1 MGIAMPLFERFVEPG
16 RLCRISY
23 GADVNKMCTIIDIID
38 EKRVVV
44 DGPASLTGV
53 MRQPMPIKWLN
64 LTDFKSELKRGSK
77 EKALKSALKESDAL
91 ASFTKSGWG
100 AKIAAKAKKATL
112 TDYERFRLMLAK
124 KTKAKLVAK
133 KIKK

>member
-1 MGIAMPLFERFVEPG
+1 MPLFERFVEPG

-23 GADVNKMCTIIDIID
+23 GSDVNKMCTIIVII
-38 EKRVVV
+38 
-44 DGPASLTGV
+44 DGPASMTGV

-64 LTDFKSELKRGSK
+64 LTDFKSELNRGAK
-77 EKALKSALKESDAL
+77 EKALKTALKESDAL

-124 KTKAKLVAK
+124 KTKAKFVAK

>member
-1 MGIAMPLFERFVEPG
+1 MPLFERFVEPG

-23 GADVNKMCTIIDIID
+23 GSDVNKMCTIIDIVD
-38 EKRVVV
+38 EKRVIV

-53 MRQPMPIKWLN
+53 MRQPMPLKWLN
-64 LTDFKSELKRGSK
+64 LTDFKCELKRGAK
-77 EKALKSALKESDAL
+77 EKALKAALKESDAVG
-91 ASFTKSGWG
+91 SFEKSAWG
-100 AKIAAKAKKATL
+100 KKIAAKAKKASL

-124 KTKAKLVAK
+124 KTKSKLVAK